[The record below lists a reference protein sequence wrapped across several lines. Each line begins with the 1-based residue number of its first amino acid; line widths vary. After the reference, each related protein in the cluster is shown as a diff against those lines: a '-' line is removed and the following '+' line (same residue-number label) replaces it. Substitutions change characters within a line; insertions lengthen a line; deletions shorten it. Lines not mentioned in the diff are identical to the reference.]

1 VKANPGVPRKKI
13 EILDVKYPKNRTR
26 FGVIKLHQGKLI
38 FRCHDSKFVDMI
50 VRDIER
56 RPFE

>member
-1 VKANPGVPRKKI
+1 MGVPRKKI

-50 VRDIER
+50 VRDMER